1 MLSMVLWYDT
11 WDRENGGII
20 MRRDRVL
27 SGGVYALK
35 AVWDD
40 LYALN
45 PPAVFL
51 LLGSL
56 CTVFLYAWGSSK
68 IALVMLFCTA
78 FSYLVGR
85 CIRGWGRVLLGS
97 VFLLFMVVITLAS
110 ILIGFLLCFDF
121 SPNGRENYAQIRRDF
136 LQKKFRQP
144 PMIYK
149 FGAVWGPGIDGMN
162 HIFPIVIQRKIFVP
176 MR

>member
-85 CIRGWGRVLLGS
+85 CVRGWGRVLLGS

-121 SPNGRENYAQIRRDF
+121 SPAIRFEPGEEREVSLIDFGGKRR
-136 LQKKFRQP
+136 
-144 PMIYK
+144 I
-149 FGAVWGPGIDGMN
+149 FGFNNKVNDYLD
-162 HIFPIVIQRKIFVP
+162 RK
-176 MR
+176 